1 MWGIGLMMGTV
12 RHMVVGG
19 RGNVVRWGGMMGH
32 GIGSMMVRH
41 GRFHFHFS
49 RFFVL
54 HLLHVHHSIFVHR
67 HHHVVFLFHHHHFIF
82 VHHIVHW
89 HFVVHWHDMIVNWW
103 RRWFGRIGGS
113 GYVMM
118 GGFGGR
124 CGDIVRV
131 VSHVFDV
138 RMVGIV
144 IRIVRVICQYH
155 NGQKDRADNQVA
167 SNLENKA
174 NLFFGKMTKGN
185 EA

>member
-1 MWGIGLMMGTV
+1 MM
-12 RHMVVGG
+12 
-19 RGNVVRWGGMMGH
+19 
-32 GIGSMMVRH
+32 
-41 GRFHFHFS
+41 
-49 RFFVL
+49 
-54 HLLHVHHSIFVHR
+54 
-67 HHHVVFLFHHHHFIF
+67 
-82 VHHIVHW
+82 
-89 HFVVHWHDMIVNWW
+89 
-103 RRWFGRIGGS
+103 
-113 GYVMM
+113 
-118 GGFGGR
+118 GFGGR
-124 CGDIVRV
+124 RGDIVRV